1 MIRQWLHHLA
11 HIKKRFI
18 VLIAGIMCA
27 GSSIAA
33 ICSGHFVNPVTDIC
47 WDCIFPITIGDIPIA
62 PGSYPDTE
70 NPGSPICFC
79 PTPPPVFYRA
89 GVTFGF
95 WEPFA
100 LVDVTRDPYC
110 MVNMGIQL
118 SVKNQG
124 MGGSEMPSTDGRGAF
139 YYVHWYKYPVV
150 YWLQIITSV
159 ACVQGGEFDLAYMT
173 ELDPTWNDDELGF
186 VLNPE
191 ATLFSNPVT
200 QMACAADSLKTSVD
214 SQTAIDSLFWC
225 MGSQGSSYPLTGNT
239 PFQTSPIEAATL
251 MAERMDFKMHREG
264 LVWDTT
270 GHGFTL
276 FDAPLCH
283 EYPTPIMPKSR
294 YRYQLVNTIPDATQ
308 CHPFGHLVG
317 TWETGHVNPASGD
330 NFGFLIF
337 KKRNCCF
344 L

>member
-1 MIRQWLHHLA
+1 MRTLIFILLLLA
-11 HIKKRFI
+11 CLFTGT
-18 VLIAGIMCA
+18 AQ
-27 GSSIAA
+27 A
-33 ICSGHFVNPVTDIC
+33 IECKGHFVNPVTDID
-47 WDCIFPITIGDIPIA
+47 WDGIFPITIGRVPLATGDA
-62 PGSYPDTE
+62 PDTT
-70 NPGSPICFC
+70 NPATPLCAC
-79 PTPPPVFYRA
+79 KVPPPVFQRL
-89 GVTFGF
+89 GVTIGF

-110 MVNMGIQL
+110 MVNMGIKL
-118 SVKNQG
+118 SVKHQG
-124 MGGSEMPSTDGRGAF
+124 IGGSEMPAADGRGAF

-150 YWLQIITSV
+150 YWLQIITSI
-159 ACVQGGEFDLAYMT
+159 ACVQAGEFDLAYMT

-191 ATLFSNPVT
+191 ATLFSNPIT
-200 QMACAADSLKTSVD
+200 QMACAADALKTSVD
-214 SQTAIDSLFWC
+214 SQLGIDALFWC
-225 MGSQGSSYPLTGNT
+225 MGSQGSIYPLTGNT

-251 MAERMDFKMHREG
+251 MAERMDFKMHREL

-270 GHGFTL
+270 GAWGNT
-276 FDAPLCH
+276 FDGPICH
-283 EYPTPIMPKSR
+283 QYPTPIMPKSR

-308 CHPFGHLVG
+308 CHPFGHLVS
-317 TWETGHVNPASGD
+317 TWETGHVDPAAGD